1 MRFIALLICVFVFSG
16 HQPANPPSSDE
27 YSPMVTFLR
36 DYTSIKY
43 KDYHLDPLI
52 YVAAKRQKMYYIENN
67 RVIAEYVIST
77 SGKGIG
83 SEWGS
88 NKTPHGLHQIREKV
102 GGDVP
107 YGGIIK
113 EKVFTGDIA
122 EISQTVSA
130 HPGDLITT
138 RLFHLEGLEHG
149 VNLGG
154 QCDSYHRGI
163 MIHGTPDE
171 GLIGKPV
178 SHGCIRMNN
187 TDVIGLFEIVP
198 KGTYVL
204 ILNN

>member
-1 MRFIALLICVFVFSG
+1 MLLICVLVFSG
-16 HQPANPPSSDE
+16 HRPSNTPSSDE
-27 YSPMVTFLR
+27 HSPMVTFLR

-43 KDYHLDPLI
+43 KGFHLDPMI
-52 YVAAKRQKMYYIENN
+52 YIAVKRQKMFYIEND
-67 RVIAEYVIST
+67 RVLAEYTIST

-88 NKTPHGLHQIREKV
+88 NKTPHGLHRIREKV

-113 EKVFTGDIA
+113 EKVFTGNIA
-122 EISQTVSA
+122 EINLAASA

-138 RLFHLEGLEHG
+138 RLFHLEGLEQG

-187 TDVIGLFEIVP
+187 TDVINLFDAVP
-198 KGTYVL
+198 NGTYVL